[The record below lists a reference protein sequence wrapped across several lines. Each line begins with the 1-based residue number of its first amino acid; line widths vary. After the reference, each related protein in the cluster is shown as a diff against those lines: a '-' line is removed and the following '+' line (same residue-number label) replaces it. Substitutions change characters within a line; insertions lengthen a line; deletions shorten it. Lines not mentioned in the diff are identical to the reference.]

1 MTHVVGIRFKNSA
14 KIYDFDANDL
24 PLEEGAGVIVNTDL
38 GLSYGT
44 VAAPL
49 RPLTEKDNP
58 ARLKKIQRMAT
69 DDDRE
74 RIKQH
79 AVDETLAQEY
89 CAEWCKKFKL
99 TMNLFAVEKA
109 FDGSKYTFFF
119 TSEGRVD
126 FRQLVKV
133 LVKRFDAKIEMR
145 QVGIRNQAKM
155 CGGLGRCGRELCCSS
170 FIEKFE
176 PVSIK
181 MAKEQGLSLN
191 PTKISGQ
198 CGRLMCCL
206 TYEYET
212 YCAMKKDFPKM
223 GKNID
228 TPQGRGKVIR
238 HNSLFGTV
246 AVRLEENDQEIEFNV
261 PQLISYKESLQE
273 QQQEAQKSPP
283 RAGSADEGIDAAESV
298 VDPQREHD
306 FPLAEVLVAKPGTDD
321 AESEVDIDDDD
332 VNAFDDSGH
341 KEDFVNVE
349 TGDDEDLQ
357 SALLGLF

>member
-14 KIYDFDANDL
+14 KIYDFDASDL
-24 PLEEGAGVIVNTDL
+24 PLEEGMGVIVNTDL
-38 GLSYGT
+38 GLSHGI
-44 VAAPL
+44 VAAAL

-58 ARLKKIQRMAT
+58 ARLKKIQRIVT
-69 DDDRE
+69 DEDLE
-74 RIKQH
+74 RVKQH
-79 AVDETLAQEY
+79 TADELLAQEY
-89 CAEWCKKFKL
+89 CTEWCKKLKL

-246 AVRLEENDQEIEFNV
+246 AVKLEANDHEVEFNV
-261 PQLISYKESLQE
+261 QQLISYKESLQE
-273 QQQEAQKSPP
+273 QQETQKSQPKP
-283 RAGSADEGIDAAESV
+283 DLVPEEKTAAENES
-298 VDPQREHD
+298 DAQREHD
-306 FPLAEVLVAKPGTDD
+306 FPLAEVLAVRPETSDD
-321 AESEVDIDDDD
+321 ATDREYDTDNEGS
-332 VNAFDDSGH
+332 AFDDSAYD
-341 KEDFVNVE
+341 EDNDDIDYDDTGNVK
-349 TGDDEDLQ
+349 DDEEL
-357 SALLGLF
+357 